1 MEVLELQAYFLIQQE
16 DQQQSLKE
24 PKQEQQSPAEMIP
37 VLKRHGPKNA
47 RR

>member
-24 PKQEQQSPAEMIP
+24 PKQEQQSPEAMIA
-37 VLKRHGPKNA
+37 VLKRHSPKNA